1 MTHDVRDLRTHNDA
15 HSELTPQDLPAAS
28 SFQRTLKT
36 SIGCSGIGLHSGVR
50 VAMKMHP
57 APVNSGI
64 IFKRV
69 DLVGGGSEIPAR
81 WDHIA
86 DSRMCTVLAD
96 ESGVSIATVEHL
108 MSAFYGMSID
118 NALVELNGPEVP
130 AMDGSAAPFIF
141 LMECAGVSEQSEP
154 RKHLRIL
161 KPVVYSHGNK
171 QVSLMPA
178 DHGLNLEFDID
189 FAAPAV
195 GQQSCSFNIERD
207 LFKSEISKAR
217 TFGFL
222 SDVTALRE
230 AGLARGGS
238 LENAIVVDGDRVL
251 NEDGLRHD
259 DEFVRHKVLDAIGD
273 LYLTGH
279 RIIGQ
284 FHGVCSSH
292 ADTANLLRQVFAD
305 DSNWELVEATNEAET
320 SSWAVWDRPL
330 KQATAG

>member
-1 MTHDVRDLRTHNDA
+1 MAHDIRDLRTHNDA
-15 HSELTPQDLPAAS
+15 DSELTPQDLPAAS
-28 SFQRTLKT
+28 KFQRTLKT

-50 VAMKMHP
+50 VAMKLHP

-64 IFKRV
+64 VFKRV

-81 WDHIA
+81 WDRIA

-96 ESGVSIATVEHL
+96 ESGVSVATVEHL

-161 KPVVYSHGNK
+161 KPVVHSHGNK
-171 QVSLMPA
+171 QVSLTPA
-178 DHGLNLEFDID
+178 DHGLKLEFDID

-195 GQQSCSFNIERD
+195 GQQSCQFDIERD

-251 NEDGLRHD
+251 NEDGLRHS

-279 RIIGQ
+279 RIIGH
-284 FHGVCSSH
+284 FHGICSSH
-292 ADTANLLRQVFAD
+292 ADTASLLRQVFAD
-305 DSNWELVEATNEAET
+305 DSNWELVEATDEAET
-320 SSWAVWDRPL
+320 SAWAVWDRPL

>member
-15 HSELTPQDLPAAS
+15 NSELTPQDLPAAS
-28 SFQRTLKT
+28 KFQRTLKA
-36 SIGCSGIGLHSGVR
+36 SIGCSGISLHSGIR
-50 VAMKMHP
+50 VAMKLHP

-69 DLVGGGSEIPAR
+69 DLVGGGSEIPAS
-81 WDHIA
+81 WDRIA

-96 ESGVSIATVEHL
+96 ESGVSVATVEHL

-154 RKHLRIL
+154 RKLLRIL
-161 KPVVYSHGNK
+161 KPVVHSHGRK
-171 QVSLMPA
+171 QVSLTPA
-178 DHGLNLEFDID
+178 DHGLKLDFDID
-189 FAAPAV
+189 FTAPAV
-195 GQQSCSFNIERD
+195 GRQSYQFDIERGI
-207 LFKSEISKAR
+207 FKSEISKAR

-251 NEDGLRHD
+251 NEDGLRHS

-279 RIIGQ
+279 RIIGH
-284 FHGVCSSH
+284 FHGICSSH
-292 ADTANLLRQVFAD
+292 ADTATLLRQVFSD
-305 DSNWELVEATNEAET
+305 DSNWELVDSTDEAET
-320 SSWAVWDRPL
+320 SAWATRSRPL

>member
-1 MTHDVRDLRTHNDA
+1 MAHDIRDLRTHNDA
-15 HSELTPQDLPAAS
+15 DSELTHQDLPAAS
-28 SFQRTLKT
+28 KFQRTLKT
-36 SIGCSGIGLHSGVR
+36 SIGCSGIGLYSGVR
-50 VAMKMHP
+50 VAMKLHP

-64 IFKRV
+64 AFKRV

-81 WDHIA
+81 WDRIA

-96 ESGVSIATVEHL
+96 ESGVSVATVEHL

-161 KPVVYSHGNK
+161 KPVVHSHGNK
-171 QVSLMPA
+171 QVSLTPA
-178 DHGLNLEFDID
+178 DHGLKLEFDID

-195 GQQSCSFNIERD
+195 GQQSCQFDIERD

-251 NEDGLRHD
+251 NEDGLRHS

-279 RIIGQ
+279 RIIGH

-292 ADTANLLRQVFAD
+292 ADTASLLRQVFAD
-305 DSNWELVEATNEAET
+305 DSNWELVEATDEVET
-320 SSWAVWDRPL
+320 SAWAVWDRPL